1 MNITNKQIIIIA
13 AVAAAVIITLAALLV
28 RSNSQMDEMTQV
40 FAEERQQLV
49 TDYQDLSVAYEEVHS
64 DNDSLDNLV
73 SEQRARV
80 EQLTEELKTLK
91 ASNARRIKELQG
103 ELTTLRTVM
112 RSFISQIDSL
122 NASNNALRAENK
134 DIKGQ
139 LANVSRERANLQEQ
153 NESLTQKV
161 TVAARLEAK
170 EIVVTPLNMKD
181 RPTDRLSK
189 IAKIR
194 VAFTIA
200 KNVSAEVGLRTLYL
214 RLTRPDG
221 QLLFH
226 SKSDTFRFEDTE
238 INFSACRQ
246 VEYGG
251 EDTKTFIVY
260 TVDMGDLMAGGY
272 EAEIF
277 AGGER
282 IGKADFNIDK

>member
-73 SEQRARV
+73 SQQRARV

-200 KNVSAEVGLRTLYL
+200 KNVSAEVGLRTLSL

-226 SKSDTFRFEDTE
+226 SKSDTFRFEDTD
-238 INFSACRQ
+238 INSSASRQ

>member
-73 SEQRARV
+73 SQQRARV

-170 EIVVTPLNMKD
+170 DIVVTPLNMKD

-226 SKSDTFRFEDTE
+226 SKSDTFRFEDTD
-238 INFSACRQ
+238 INFSANRQ

-277 AGGER
+277 ASGER
-282 IGKADFNIDK
+282 IGKADFDIDK

>member
-73 SEQRARV
+73 SQQRARV

-103 ELTTLRTVM
+103 ELTTLRSVM

-226 SKSDTFRFEDTE
+226 SKSDTFRFEDTD
-238 INFSACRQ
+238 INFSASRQ